1 MKKYKLRDGFSV
13 YEPYGGERSPSWLSD
28 AIEQKIVVEKEDL
41 YYYKIADDTYREV
54 GWDEVFVYDR
64 ESGKLSVQHQDSVTG
79 FHLDNQVLLQATPSE
94 LFNFLILLITT
105 IYAGVLYHYMFG
117 FDDKL
122 FDNIT
127 IVSTILYGIS
137 VYILLALKKVMF
149 ELQKVAEE
157 IVRDEDIF

>member
-28 AIEQKIVVEKEDL
+28 AIEQEIVVEKEDL

-64 ESGKLSVQHQDSVTG
+64 ESRKLSVQHQDSVKG
-79 FHLDNQVLLQATPSE
+79 FHLDSQVLLQATPQE
-94 LFNFLILLITT
+94 LFNFLIVLVTT
-105 IYAGVLYHYMFG
+105 IYAGVLYPYLFG
-117 FDDKL
+117 FEDKL

-127 IVSTILYGIS
+127 IISTILYGVS

-149 ELQKVAEE
+149 EFQQ
-157 IVRDEDIF
+157 IVEDIKDEDVF

>member
-64 ESGKLSVQHQDSVTG
+64 ESRKISVQHQDSVKG
-79 FHLDNQVLLQATPSE
+79 FHLDSQVLLQATPQE
-94 LFNFLILLITT
+94 LFNFLIVLVTT
-105 IYAGVLYHYMFG
+105 IYAGVLYPYLFG
-117 FDDKL
+117 FEDKL

-127 IVSTILYGIS
+127 IISTILYGVS

-149 ELQKVAEE
+149 EFQQ
-157 IVRDEDIF
+157 IVEDIKDEDVF